1 MFESAWG
8 VKGDK
13 KNGTCGEESV
23 VGPLGAVRVEA
34 ECELFELLEPAG
46 PVPPDCDGIEEVL
59 DVHGRGDW
67 ANGQGDGAHSWQ
79 LDREV
84 DEHLRVVPP
93 HLDLEGLDRLPCA
106 VWLLSESVYALPCLP
121 LASDDEVTP
130 PDCARDGDAVS
141 QGAGEAEGRVL
152 ELVWLEL
159 EEHVVPQL
167 GGQSQ
172 CCHSRVECLTVEVME
187 VNFSASRL
195 TFLALSHHEP
205 LRELA

>member
-1 MFESAWG
+1 MLW
-8 VKGDK
+8 
-13 KNGTCGEESV
+13 
-23 VGPLGAVRVEA
+23 
-34 ECELFELLEPAG
+34 
-46 PVPPDCDGIEEVL
+46 
-59 DVHGRGDW
+59 RGDW
-67 ANGQGDGAHSWQ
+67 ADGQGDGAHGWQ

-106 VWLLSESVYALPCLP
+106 VWLPSESVYALPCLP
-121 LASDDEVTP
+121 LASDDKVTP

-172 CCHSRVECLTVEVME
+172 CCHSRGQCLTVEV
-187 VNFSASRL
+187 NLSASRL

-205 LRELA
+205 PRELAETIGMASENASQDVHRFAREGAHTLSCALAAPLDRRQLE